1 MFVFSVEEGKVL
13 YSNVPRHIFR
23 EYDIRGLAETELS
36 DGIVGAIGA
45 AYGTYLSGKG
55 IYSAVI
61 GGDARLSTPRI
72 KSAVADGLTSVGI
85 SVTDIGLSAT
95 PVFYWS
101 LHHFDVSGGVMVTG
115 SHNPPEFNGL
125 KLACGKSTIW
135 GGEIIE
141 IYKIISEGRSEKP
154 GTRGAVSN
162 ADITGQYIDMLVS
175 KIGLGPRKL
184 KLVLDSGNGTGGI
197 YAPAFL
203 RAIGA
208 DVEEMFSE
216 PDGHFPNHH
225 PDPTKRE
232 YLCPLMEAVKRSGAD
247 AGIGFDGDSD
257 RIGVVDD
264 AGNMIFGDQLMAI
277 YWREILQ
284 KHPGALAITEIK
296 SSAMLPEEIARLG
309 GKPMWWKAGHSL
321 VKAKMREENA
331 LFAGEVSGHMFFAD
345 EYYGYDDAFYAAG
358 RLARILSNTEKKLS
372 ELIAELPRYHST
384 AETRF
389 PCPDETKFEVAER
402 VRERAVKEAE
412 TITVDGVRII
422 YPDGW
427 SLLRVSNTQPIL
439 VSRCEGKT
447 EEALRRIS
455 DDMKRRVKEAG
466 GPDFEW
472 EY

>member
-1 MFVFSVEEGKVL
+1 M
-13 YSNVPRHIFR
+13 YSNSSQVPRHIFR

-36 DGIVGAIGA
+36 DGIVRAIGA
-45 AYGTYLSGKG
+45 AYGTYLSRKD
-55 IYSAVI
+55 IYSAVV
-61 GGDARLSTPRI
+61 GGDARLSAPRI
-72 KSAVADGLTSVGI
+72 KSAVTDGLTSVGI

-95 PVFYWS
+95 PAFYWS
-101 LHHFDVSGGVMVTG
+101 LYHFGVSGGVMVTG

-125 KLACGKSTIW
+125 KLVCGKSTIW
-135 GGEIIE
+135 GEDIIE
-141 IYKIISEGRSEKP
+141 IYRIISEGRSEKP
-154 GTRGAVSN
+154 GTKGAIRDT
-162 ADITGQYIDMLVS
+162 DITGPYIEMLTA
-175 KIGLGPRKL
+175 KIQLGTRKL
-184 KLVLDSGNGTGGI
+184 KLALDSGNGTGGI
-197 YAPAFL
+197 YAPPFM

-208 DVEEMFSE
+208 GVEELFSE

-232 YLCPLMEAVKRSGAD
+232 YLLPLMDAVNRSRSD

-264 AGNMIFGDQLMAI
+264 EGNMIFGDQLMAI

-309 GKPMWWKAGHSL
+309 GKPIWWKSGHSL

-358 RLARILSNTEKKLS
+358 RLARILSNTGKKLS

-389 PCPDETKFEVAER
+389 PCPDETKFDVVER
-402 VRERAVKEAE
+402 VKERALKEAE

-427 SLLRVSNTQPIL
+427 RLLRVSNTQPIL
-439 VSRCEGKT
+439 VSRCEVKT
-447 EEALRRIS
+447 EAALGRIS
-455 DDMKRRVKEAG
+455 DDMKRRVMEVG

>member
-1 MFVFSVEEGKVL
+1 M
-13 YSNVPRHIFR
+13 YSNFSQVPRHIFR

-36 DGIVGAIGA
+36 DEIVGAIGA
-45 AYGTYLSGKG
+45 AYGTYLLGKG
-55 IYSAVI
+55 IYSAAV

-72 KSAVADGLTSVGI
+72 KSAVIDGLTSVGI

-101 LHHFDVSGGVMVTG
+101 LYHFGASGGVMVTG

-125 KLACGKSTIW
+125 KLACGKATIW
-135 GGEIIE
+135 GDDIIE
-141 IYKIISEGRSEKP
+141 IYRIISEGRTEKP
-154 GTRGAVSN
+154 GTRGSVRN
-162 ADITGQYIDMLVS
+162 IDVTEPYLEMLIS
-175 KIGLGPRKL
+175 KIHLGPRKL

-197 YAPAFL
+197 YAPQFL
-203 RAIGA
+203 RAVSA

-216 PDGHFPNHH
+216 PDGRFPNHH

-232 YLCPLMEAVKRSGAD
+232 YLLPLMDAVKRSGAD

-264 AGNMIFGDQLMAI
+264 EGNMIFGDQLMAI

-296 SSAMLPEEIARLG
+296 SSAMLPEEVTRLG
-309 GKPMWWKAGHSL
+309 GRPMWWKSGHSL

-389 PCPDETKFEVAER
+389 PCPDETKFEVTER
-402 VRERAVKEAE
+402 VKERAVKEAE

-427 SLLRVSNTQPIL
+427 GLLRVSNTQPIL

-447 EEALRRIS
+447 EEALRRIT
-455 DDMKRRVKEAG
+455 DDMKRRVREAG